1 MRNAH
6 TLDNYLKNNNNS
18 RSEEILAKIQDIS
31 VLVIGDIMLDKFIY
45 GRVERISPEAPI
57 PVLSVSREDSMPGG
71 AGNTLASVAGLGAKT
86 KIVATIGHD
95 DNATILKD
103 KMRAVTGD
111 DSGLIVTKNRPTT
124 VKSRFL
130 AGHQQMLRADL
141 ENKSAIDDAT
151 AKAIIAQAEHAIASS
166 HAVILSDY
174 DKGVLRSDVI
184 FAVIQAAKARGI
196 PVIVDPKGQ
205 DYSIYKGA
213 SAVTPNK
220 KELSDAT
227 RGADVSSDDSV
238 VKAASSLIKD
248 CDIDAVVAT
257 RSKDG
262 MSVVQSDQD
271 PVHLRTVDIEVFDV
285 SGAGDV
291 VIATIA
297 SALGAGATLVEAAGL
312 ANIAGGIAVSKVGT
326 TPIRADEL
334 LDAVRADDSALHER
348 AASGLNAEQP
358 TTERTRQA
366 GLYSWDEA
374 QEQVA
379 RWKARG
385 LKVGLT
391 NGCFDILHYGH
402 VNYLNQAR
410 AKCDRLIVALNK
422 DSSVRVLKGEE
433 RPVHDEDSRAS
444 VLGALGSVDMVT
456 LFGANEHG
464 DDNTANEII
473 ERLKPDIYFKG
484 GDYTVDQIPET
495 PGVMAYGGVV
505 DVMPVYDG
513 HSTTSS
519 IAKMRA

>member
-1 MRNAH
+1 M
-6 TLDNYLKNNNNS
+6 
-18 RSEEILAKIQDIS
+18 QDIS

-45 GRVERISPEAPI
+45 GHVERISPEAPI
-57 PVLSVSREDSMPGG
+57 PVLSVSREDSMLGG
-71 AGNTLASVAGLGAKT
+71 AGNTLASVAGLGANPR
-86 KIVATIGHD
+86 IIAAIGAD
-95 DNATILKD
+95 DNASILKD
-103 KMRAVTGD
+103 KLRTLTGD
-111 DSGLIVTKNRPTT
+111 ESGLIEMADRPTT

-151 AKAIIAQAEHAIASS
+151 AQNIITAAEKAMQTSQ
-166 HAVILSDY
+166 AVILSDY
-174 DKGVLRSDVI
+174 DKGVLRPDVI
-184 FAVIQAAKARGI
+184 AAIITAAKAQDI

-205 DYSIYKGA
+205 DYTLYKGA

-220 KELSDAT
+220 KELSDAS
-227 RGADVSSDDSV
+227 RGADVSSDESV
-238 VKAASSLIKD
+238 VKAANSLITD
-248 CDIDAVVAT
+248 CGIEAVIAT

-262 MSVVQSDQD
+262 MSVVQKDQN

-297 SALGAGATLVEAAGL
+297 SALGAGASLIEAAGL

-326 TPIRADEL
+326 TPIRNDEL
-334 LDAVRADDSALHER
+334 LEAVRADDTDIRER
-348 AASGLNAEQP
+348 AASGLNAEAP
-358 TTERTRQA
+358 TAERTRQS

-410 AKCDRLIVALNK
+410 ERCDRLIVALNK

-433 RPVHDEDSRAS
+433 RPVHDEQSRAS
-444 VLGALGSVDMVT
+444 VLGALGSVDMVS
-456 LFGANEHG
+456 LFGADEHG
-464 DDNTANEII
+464 DDNTANDLIG
-473 ERLKPDIYFKG
+473 RLKPDIYFKG
-484 GDYTVDQIPET
+484 GDYTVDEIPEA
-495 PGVMAYGGVV
+495 PGVMAYGGKV

-513 HSTTSS
+513 HSTTNS